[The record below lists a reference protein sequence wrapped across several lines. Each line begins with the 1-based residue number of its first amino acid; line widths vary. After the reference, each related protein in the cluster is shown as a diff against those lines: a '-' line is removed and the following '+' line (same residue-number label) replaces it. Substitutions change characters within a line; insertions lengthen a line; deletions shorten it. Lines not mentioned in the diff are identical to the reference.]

1 MAQVFFTCGHNRAPG
16 PIYAPLGLLYLH
28 LPINSILPG
37 SSCGPLSG
45 PTDLA
50 CAQLAIF
57 CHLPT
62 PLSLGLCNKSSKGK
76 KIPLN
81 TGHTGFSTR
90 FLIEEIAFYTA
101 PALSPFF
108 VIPATSPFLPFPQKR
123 KSIGFL
129 ASGCLPSR
137 EGREGQSGHGRGT
150 SAAAGAPP
158 TLLRHTL
165 YPMCIKSSISSAAIG
180 MVAVKSSKPSS
191 RITTLFS
198 SRMPSPSS
206 RM

>member
-1 MAQVFFTCGHNRAPG
+1 MASIQRDFFAFGGLIAQPQG
-16 PIYAPLGLLYLH
+16 GLILLFSFPLL
-28 LPINSILPG
+28 
-37 SSCGPLSG
+37 
-45 PTDLA
+45 
-50 CAQLAIF
+50 
-57 CHLPT
+57 
-62 PLSLGLCNKSSKGK
+62 
-76 KIPLN
+76 
-81 TGHTGFSTR
+81 
-90 FLIEEIAFYTA
+90 
-101 PALSPFF
+101 FF
-108 VIPATSPFLPFPQKR
+108 VIPATSPFLPFPRKR